1 MTLHRGPG
9 KNELVDANLCAK
21 GNVAHFAVCKNH
33 IGFYPGDGAVE
44 AFREEMEQYKGT
56 KGSLHFPMDQPLPL
70 ELIEKMVKF
79 SVGENKQSADKRECN
94 WWEKLY
100 SLVLG

>member
-1 MTLHRGPG
+1 
-9 KNELVDANLCAK
+9 
-21 GNVAHFAVCKNH
+21 
-33 IGFYPGDGAVE
+33 
-44 AFREEMEQYKGT
+44 
-56 KGSLHFPMDQPLPL
+56 MDQPLPL